1 VVGVDAQNVTGLTI
15 TGGTIVGFSSGI
27 RFFNTPQC
35 PCHRGNCHRQPLG
48 HWRREHHGR
57 SARRQQGHEQRGS
70 GIDIS
75 LNSDANRVVGNTVT
89 GNRNFDLADNNLPAC
104 VNTWQGNAFVTDNE
118 GNGPGR
124 AASAR

>member
-1 VVGVDAQNVTGLTI
+1 LGIGVASTTGALLA
-15 TGGTIVGFSSGI
+15 
-27 RFFNTPQC
+27 
-35 PCHRGNCHRQPLG
+35 GNKATNNG
-48 HWRREHHGR
+48 
-57 SARRQQGHEQRGS
+57 GS

-118 GNGPGR
+118 GNGPGAGCIR
-124 AASAR
+124 

>member
-1 VVGVDAQNVTGLTI
+1 
-15 TGGTIVGFSSGI
+15 
-27 RFFNTPQC
+27 
-35 PCHRGNCHRQPLG
+35 
-48 HWRREHHGR
+48 
-57 SARRQQGHEQRGS
+57 
-70 GIDIS
+70 
-75 LNSDANRVVGNTVT
+75 VGNTVT